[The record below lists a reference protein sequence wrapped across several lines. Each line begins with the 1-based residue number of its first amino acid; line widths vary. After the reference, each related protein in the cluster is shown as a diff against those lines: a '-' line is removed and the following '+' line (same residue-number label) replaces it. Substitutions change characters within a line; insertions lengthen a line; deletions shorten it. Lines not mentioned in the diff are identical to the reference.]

1 MNDKLKCRL
10 FLVSGPSQL
19 LFLSAALVKDADLN
33 TEVYADILVF
43 SAVAYPKEK
52 KAICEEIA
60 TTVWYWSR
68 IVWLPEIGY
77 FNEGNTIEILS
88 ELSVQSPVNYG
99 FVCLMAK

>member
-1 MNDKLKCRL
+1 MTNTLKHRI
-10 FLVSGPSQL
+10 FLVSGPSQV

-60 TTVWYWSR
+60 TTVWDWST
-68 IVWLPEIGY
+68 Y
-77 FNEGNTIEILS
+77 
-88 ELSVQSPVNYG
+88 
-99 FVCLMAK
+99 CMASRDRLF